1 MLWRA
6 LSIIFALLLNTKV
19 DTPEKIKEI
28 IKIAIETTI
37 RNMARTKATVGIL
50 HVKTCRL
57 PGLLVSG
64 EYSKKK
70 TVYLF
75 KIKEV
80 IPEEKAVNITK
91 EGKIIKTNIKRKS
104 RYLKGKN
111 NLIFWSQKIL

>member
-19 DTPEKIKEI
+19 DTPEKIKKI

-50 HVKTCRL
+50 HVKTCCL

-64 EYSKKK
+64 EYSQKK

-91 EGKIIKTNIKRKS
+91 EGKIIKTNVKRKS